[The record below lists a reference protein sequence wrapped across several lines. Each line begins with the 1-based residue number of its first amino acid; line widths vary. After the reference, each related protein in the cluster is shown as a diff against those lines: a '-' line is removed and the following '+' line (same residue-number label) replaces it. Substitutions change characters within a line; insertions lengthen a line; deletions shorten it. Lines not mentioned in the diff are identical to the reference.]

1 MLEQEIVIEELKKT
15 RLDERRRI
23 DEEQFKNKQ
32 LTRAFKSLQSSS
44 RLENE
49 KLKEELLRA
58 HQKNAEIQAKY
69 DEMKEAQDSV
79 CKELAKER
87 ISNLK

>member
-1 MLEQEIVIEELKKT
+1 VLEQEIVIEELKKT

-23 DEEQFKNKQ
+23 DAEFKNKQ

-87 ISNLK
+87 ISN